1 MLKYLSGLLGGL
13 LLLMSMPSTPAK
25 AGARDAAVAAGIVGA
40 IGTAIIMQQHFQ
52 QQPRVRRV
60 VRQKER
66 SRKPDAASQTTNAKD
81 PFAGSQAPAG
91 YATPVM
97 NKQ

>member
-13 LLLMSMPSTPAK
+13 ALLMSIPSGPAS
-25 AGARDAAVAAGIVGA
+25 AGSRDAAIAAGIVGA

-52 QQPRVRRV
+52 QPRARRV
-60 VRQKER
+60 VRQKETGPKA
-66 SRKPDAASQTTNAKD
+66 SAASQSTNAKD